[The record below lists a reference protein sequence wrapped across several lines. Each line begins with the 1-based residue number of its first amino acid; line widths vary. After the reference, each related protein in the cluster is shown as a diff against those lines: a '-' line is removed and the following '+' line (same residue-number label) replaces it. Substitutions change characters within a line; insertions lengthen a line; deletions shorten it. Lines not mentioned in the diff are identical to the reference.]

1 MVNSFLNVFRLYLLH
16 NQMKGERHHAS
27 HQKPLRSV
35 NFQMDDCQ
43 IEQVLELTRAEFG
56 GLKLTPLA
64 DQPFIREHKSC
75 MFSRDGVTHCLL
87 ALEQGGSDGVLIE
100 SDGRNY
106 ARRAA
111 YLPGVRDIVNAQ
123 MERAADFILREG
135 TGRMTLSEL
144 EERLGL
150 TIREGNGLDV
160 MLRAALRQRPEVAA
174 AELHDGC
181 IEVAYCQRLNSH
193 PEETRGLQ
201 LKELLPLLK
210 GGGTLFLRHKEA
222 DTTVLAENLQQLTAV
237 GREEHAALLN
247 ARIVEICDTP
257 EGTEVVLTDVAPEEL
272 VRFNEAH
279 DAFMEAEQAM
289 GPVM

>member
-1 MVNSFLNVFRLYLLH
+1 MKLKANLLY
-16 NQMKGERHHAS
+16 
-27 HQKPLRSV
+27 KPG

-43 IEQVLELTRAEFG
+43 IEQVVELTPEEFG
-56 GLKLTPLA
+56 RLKYTPLA
-64 DQPFIREHKSC
+64 DQPFIAENKGC
-75 MFSRDGVTHCLL
+75 MSSRDGVPHCLL
-87 ALEQGGSDGVLIE
+87 ALEQDGIDGVLIE

-111 YLPGVRDIVNAQ
+111 YLTGVRDLVNAQ
-123 MERAADFILREG
+123 MARAADFILREG
-135 TGRMTLSEL
+135 TGWMNLSEL

-174 AELHDGC
+174 AELHDGRV
-181 IEVAYCQRLNSH
+181 EVAYCQRLNSH

-210 GGGTLFLRHKEA
+210 GGGTIFLCHEDA
-222 DTTVLAENLQQLTAV
+222 ETSVLAENLHQLTAA
-237 GREEHAALLN
+237 GREDHAALLN
-247 ARIVEICDTP
+247 ARITEIRDTP
-257 EGTEVVLTDVAPEEL
+257 EGTAVVLTDVEPEEL
-272 VRFNEAH
+272 TRFNEAH